1 MGGTAVDQGSVTSP
15 GGGIVGAVRVASKPA
30 FAILVGAIAFLA
42 QDIFQ
47 RVTHVVI
54 SNDEAIAFV
63 TVLSWLAYWLVPV
76 SLQDGGVQVVSG
88 PPTPAA

>member
-1 MGGTAVDQGSVTSP
+1 MGGTAVDQGSVTIP

-47 RVTHVVI
+47 RITHVVI

-63 TVLSWLAYWLVPV
+63 TVLSWLAYWLIPA

-88 PPTPAA
+88 PPAPAA